1 MDVIKK
7 EAISDTLFEKMKAES
22 HALREARRLV
32 MDGKPIHKIS
42 TRKMQAVIEID
53 EALRRLHEKY

>member
-7 EAISDTLFEKMKAES
+7 VSMSDTLFEKIKAES

-32 MDGKPIHKIS
+32 MDGKQIHELS
-42 TRKMQAVIEID
+42 VRKMQAVIEID